1 VCISGS
7 LTWQDARGRCGRYLC
22 TLRPVAHERFAC
34 ILVSRAPMRLVTDYV
49 PLHEDAG
56 RYQAYCRARIY
67 LPDDV
72 RGGWLRAF
80 PLW

>member
-1 VCISGS
+1 
-7 LTWQDARGRCGRYLC
+7 
-22 TLRPVAHERFAC
+22 
-34 ILVSRAPMRLVTDYV
+34 MRLVTDYV